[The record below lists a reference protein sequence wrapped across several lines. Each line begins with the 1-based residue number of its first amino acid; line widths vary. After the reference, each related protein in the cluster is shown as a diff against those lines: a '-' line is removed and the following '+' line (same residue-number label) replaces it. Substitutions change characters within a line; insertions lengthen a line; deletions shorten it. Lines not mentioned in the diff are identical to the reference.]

1 MDLKIDD
8 VITDYIHGEALLI
21 DEKATVEDAAKKM
34 SSHQLGSIIVTR
46 GGKPLGI
53 LTEWD
58 MLGRVI
64 ALGRDPQRT
73 RVDEVM
79 SVPLI
84 TINPSTKTGEAIA
97 LMIKHGVRRLVVV
110 DNDRLIGIVSQSYM
124 IGDRRDASAP
134 LPILE
139 LAKGVSCPY
148 CASTFENKNELSKHI
163 DRIHIG
169 SGLLEGD
176 HRRW

>member
-1 MDLKIDD
+1 LDLRIDEGIAD
-8 VITDYIHGEALLI
+8 FVHSETLLI
-21 DEKATVEDAAKKM
+21 DEKASVEDAAKKM
-34 SSHQLGSIIVTR
+34 SNHKLGSIIVTR
-46 GGKPLGI
+46 EEKPVGI

-58 MLGRVI
+58 MLVRVI
-64 ALGRDPQRT
+64 ALGRDPQKT
-73 RVDEVM
+73 RIDEVM
-79 SVPLI
+79 TTPLI
-84 TINPSTKTGEAIA
+84 TISPSSTAGEAIA

-110 DNDRLIGIVSQSYM
+110 DDEKLIGIVSQSYM

-148 CASTFENKNELSKHI
+148 CKSTFENKDDLSKHI

-176 HRRW
+176 LRRW